1 MEGGDAAL
9 APYYVGDFLSMQENN
24 PDLGFV
30 YPKEGVNYFVDA
42 MCVPKGAQNKEAAE
56 LYINYMLSEEAGVAN
71 ANYICYGSPNS
82 LVLESDDYELKDDPY
97 LYPEEGTVKSQ
108 IFENLDSETLNYMTG
123 LWNELKI
130 EGNSML
136 DAYIGLS
143 VTALAAVAFAVY
155 KTVKKKKREAMY

>member
-1 MEGGDAAL
+1 MGQDVNNASKEDWDAALAVLKAQNPLVSSYVMDEVFDKMEGGDAAL

-82 LVLESDDYELKDDPY
+82 LF
-97 LYPEEGTVKSQ
+97 T
-108 IFENLDSETLNYMTG
+108 
-123 LWNELKI
+123 
-130 EGNSML
+130 
-136 DAYIGLS
+136 S
-143 VTALAAVAFAVY
+143 VNT
-155 KTVKKKKREAMY
+155 